1 LRSHGC
7 RGPPGGFK
15 QSGIGYSHGEPGCY
29 EPAQSQMIVH
39 DFLPGVKRGMID
51 FLSAK
56 IWGSV

>member
-1 LRSHGC
+1 
-7 RGPPGGFK
+7 
-15 QSGIGYSHGEPGCY
+15 
-29 EPAQSQMIVH
+29 MIVH